1 MSALASFGLALVAA
15 VAIAGSAY
23 VTAAKLREGHQN
35 EEADTV
41 LLIIAFMAIVAA
53 FVVAP
58 SSSDDKAP
66 APAAKQVQT

>member
-23 VTAAKLREGHQN
+23 VTAAKLREGRPN

-41 LLIIAFMAIVAA
+41 LLIIAFVAVLAAI
-53 FVVAP
+53 FVAP
-58 SSSDDKAP
+58 SH
-66 APAAKQVQT
+66 